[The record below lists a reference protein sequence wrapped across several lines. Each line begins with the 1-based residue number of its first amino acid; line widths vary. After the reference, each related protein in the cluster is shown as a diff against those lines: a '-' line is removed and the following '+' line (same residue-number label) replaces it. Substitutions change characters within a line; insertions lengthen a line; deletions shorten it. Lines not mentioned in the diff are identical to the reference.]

1 MTKILTT
8 GPRLPVIQC
17 DAEWALTMTVNVGL
31 RCLSRVYLIPK
42 VPTASNGT
50 SLYFFDMID
59 VLLVE
64 KFNRALERSAS
75 LWVISKYAIRQRYA
89 VLNQIRGLIS
99 AYLITL
105 TNWVH

>member
-1 MTKILTT
+1 MGTYDDSQCRSALLVSGLVDTE
-8 GPRLPVIQC
+8 GPNSKQWHIF
-17 DAEWALTMTVNVGL
+17 
-31 RCLSRVYLIPK
+31 I
-42 VPTASNGT
+42 
-50 SLYFFDMID
+50 FFDMID